1 MRNGIV
7 IVPNGALVAMLNRN
21 ERSERCNVKAVMDRV
36 KITLVSLLPALW
48 LMSSGQ
54 YFLDP
59 CGNCA
64 TARTHDSTF
73 AFESGQHCPSNA
85 KSSID
90 LSARRA
96 NSRVGSHSAKTIF
109 PLVEPVVGSQ
119 VHDRRF
125 LATFS
130 SSSESPRALATRWQF
145 DYRAA
150 PEPRAPSSVS

>member
-1 MRNGIV
+1 M
-7 IVPNGALVAMLNRN
+7 PNQVLVAMLSRN

-54 YFLDP
+54 CFLDP
-59 CGNCA
+59 RGNSAAPDPC
-64 TARTHDSTF
+64 DSTS
-73 AFESGQHCPSNA
+73 AFESGQSCPSNTH
-85 KSSID
+85 SSID
-90 LSARRA
+90 LSARRS
-96 NSRVGSHSAKTIF
+96 NPRVGSHSAKTNF
-109 PLVEPVVGSQ
+109 PFVEPVVGSPA
-119 VHDRRF
+119 HSRRF

-130 SSSESPRALATRWQF
+130 SYSKAPLALTTRWQF